1 MLNNK
6 RKKIGITDIPPT
18 KRARTTEKPGSNL
31 KSKSPAEFFAE
42 HQNIAGF
49 DNPGKSMYT
58 TIREFVENSLD
69 ACEAVPVLPRITVTI
84 ELLSEEKFNEMRD
97 IKTRMRK
104 NKDLYEDT
112 HVAKAQAKKDS
123 KRRKKAGFT
132 SAVTDGMD
140 EVSNEFTATSA
151 AEKGV
156 TFFKITC
163 QDNGIGMPH
172 DEIPQMLG
180 VVLSS
185 TKYGVKQTRGKFGLG
200 AKMAL
205 VWAKKSTGLP
215 IEVWSAKKNCKKSYC
230 KLDID
235 IYKNKPRVI
244 EQDLYRNPKK
254 WRGTEISVVIGGAW
268 SSYRPK
274 VITYMR
280 QLAVI
285 TPYAHLE
292 LKFVHPIARK
302 GFHFT
307 FKRRSDMIPRQPLE
321 VKHHPS
327 SVDNLLVESLIQR
340 TTCTSL
346 KSFLSH
352 EFVKISNKLARE
364 LCDELG
370 IDYKLHPTCLS
381 KKQIHMLTSLLHQA
395 HFDPPDGKSLSPA
408 GEYNLRLGII
418 KEISPIFVSTTS
430 SKCNSHQGHP
440 FVIEA
445 GVCIGGEKINKAGLS
460 IFRFAN
466 RIPLLFEG
474 GNDVAAQVANKRVK

>member
-1 MLNNK
+1 MSPKKQSVNNK
-6 RKKIGITDIPPT
+6 RKQSGTDGIQPT
-18 KRARTTEKPGSNL
+18 KKARTAEKAMTNLKNKSPTKKLKTAQPKVMSNL

-42 HQNIAGF
+42 YQNIAGF

-58 TIREFVENSLD
+58 TIREFVENSQD

-84 ELLSEEKFNEMRD
+84 EELSEEKFNEMRD
-97 IKTRMRK
+97 IKTRIRK
-104 NKDLYEDT
+104 NKDLYKDT
-112 HVAKAQAKKDS
+112 HAAKAQAKKDA
-123 KRRKKAGFT
+123 KKRKKAGIEAAST
-132 SAVTDGMD
+132 AANALGD
-140 EVSNEFTATSA
+140 VSNEFTAKSVS
-151 AEKGV
+151 EKRV
-156 TFFKITC
+156 SFFKITC
-163 QDNGIGMPH
+163 LDNGIGMPH

-205 VWAKKSTGLP
+205 VWSKKSTGLP
-215 IEVWSAKKNCKKSYC
+215 IEVWSAKKYCKKTYC

-244 EQDLYRNPKK
+244 EHDLYRNPKK

-292 LKFVHPIARK
+292 LKFIHPIARK
-302 GFHFT
+302 GFHYT
-307 FKRRSDMIPRQPLE
+307 FKRRSDMIPREPLE

-327 SVDNLLVESLIQR
+327 SVDNLLVESLIQHTSC
-340 TTCTSL
+340 TTL
-346 KSFLSH
+346 KSFLHH
-352 EFVKISNKLARE
+352 EFVKIPQKLARE

-370 IDYKLHPTCLS
+370 IDFKLHPSKLT
-381 KKQIHMLTSLLHQA
+381 KKQIHLLTSLLHQA
-395 HFDPPDGKSLSPA
+395 HFDPESCVMSW
-408 GEYNLRLGII
+408 
-418 KEISPIFVSTTS
+418 
-430 SKCNSHQGHP
+430 
-440 FVIEA
+440 
-445 GVCIGGEKINKAGLS
+445 
-460 IFRFAN
+460 
-466 RIPLLFEG
+466 
-474 GNDVAAQVANKRVK
+474 